1 MIRNKFHGRCSECR
15 CRVLAEDGW
24 LSGKDPDTGR
34 WRILCDDCRPAT
46 DYRAGYRA
54 AGYRTHETSSGARW
68 SPPPGWEDDPII
80 REARRLRAE
89 RGDFWWLADRPYPPI
104 PQCLQVLG
112 LRPPA
117 DAESIRKQYRAL
129 AHRYHP
135 DHGGSA
141 AEFIRIKRAFD
152 EALSLAGGTA

>member
-24 LSGKDPDTGR
+24 LGGKDPDTGR

-54 AGYRTHETSSGARW
+54 AGYRTHETS
-68 SPPPGWEDDPII
+68 WEDDPII
-80 REARRLRAE
+80 RAARRLRAE
-89 RGDFWWLADRPYPPI
+89 RGDFWWRADRPSPPI

-129 AHRYHP
+129 AHRCHP
-135 DHGGSA
+135 DHGGSQA
-141 AEFIRIKRAFD
+141 QFVEIKRAYD
-152 EALSLAGGTA
+152 EALALVGGAA